1 MLYELKLEFE
11 DKNKLNDLIK
21 KTYFSNELSG
31 RLKKS
36 DKTFLTLD
44 KDSSLYIILKDM
56 NNSTVKI
63 FNNDVMIGNLR
74 MVISETDKN
83 IKLYPCSIYCIVEDG
98 KYSFF

>member
-1 MLYELKLEFE
+1 MGDF
-11 DKNKLNDLIK
+11 NHIK
-21 KTYFSNELSG
+21 KVDISKYL
-31 RLKKS
+31 
-36 DKTFLTLD
+36 
-44 KDSSLYIILKDM
+44 
-56 NNSTVKI
+56 NNPVKLFGESPVKI